1 LFRFPGIHRST
12 TATKLRFA
20 NLLLAFVLAAG
31 PCQRAGAGERPAI
44 PATSGTG
51 SAMTGNEQL
60 EDALKRHVAALT
72 VDIGER
78 TSFLPDKLARAREYV
93 RDELANA
100 GLEVTEQ
107 GYDYRGQRVANLIAA
122 LPGASMAKKYYL
134 VGAHYD
140 TVPGTPGADDNASA
154 VAVLIELGRRV
165 ALAPPPIPLR
175 LVAFT
180 LEEPPAF
187 NTRFQGS
194 RVFVRQLKRDGGGV
208 KGAIILEMVG
218 FTAAEQDYPLVLHW
232 IGYPKEGNFIGI
244 VGNRRSR
251 RLGRTLAK
259 SFGDNP
265 RLPVETLFVPF
276 NGLILPATRLS
287 DHAPFWDAGL
297 PALMVT
303 DTAFFRNPFYHTALD
318 RMETLD
324 FAFMAEVVASLR
336 SALDALPP
344 GE

>member
-1 LFRFPGIHRST
+1 
-12 TATKLRFA
+12 LRFA
-20 NLLLAFVLAAG
+20 NLLLAFILAAG
-31 PCQRAGAGERPAI
+31 PCQRASGGEP
-44 PATSGTG
+44 

-60 EDALKRHVAALT
+60 EKALERHVEALT

-78 TSFLPDKLARAREYV
+78 TSFLPGKLARAREYV
-93 RDELANA
+93 RDELTNA

-107 GYDYRGQRVANLIAA
+107 GYDYRGQRVANLIATV
-122 LPGASMAKKYYL
+122 PGTNIGAKYYL

-154 VAVLIELGRRV
+154 VAVLIELGRHV
-165 ALAPPPIPLR
+165 AGKPPPVPLR
-175 LVAFT
+175 IVAFT

-194 RVFVRQLKRDGGGV
+194 RVFVRELKRGGGGV

-232 IGYPKEGNFIGI
+232 LGYPKEGNFIGI

-251 RLGRTLAK
+251 QLGRTLAK

-276 NGLILPATRLS
+276 NGWILPATRLS

-303 DTAFFRNPFYHTALD
+303 DTAFFRNPFYHTAQD

-336 SALDALPP
+336 TALDALPP